1 MEHYDRILG
10 TGLNLNAAS
19 GQIGGTPTTPG
30 VFRFTARVTDA
41 AGVQDEKQFDLT
53 VGNGFAI
60 AACPTPTVAVGEP
73 YSSSLSTAGGDA
85 PIAWAISS
93 GALPAGIALDPQTGT
108 VTGAASTIGSSDF
121 AVSATDAKSRTA
133 TRACSIAVTATALT
147 ISQPSALADALLGVP
162 YQQTLQAVGGRAPYT
177 WSVLS
182 GSLPPGLSLSPAG
195 VITGSATT
203 VGTSTVT
210 IQAGDADQRATTRAF
225 DLRVLPAKAPG
236 LSFMELPDIVPPA
249 QQPVVRLKL
258 DNQYP
263 TALRGELNLKF
274 TPDPGLNVDDPAV
287 RFVTGQR
294 TVAFD
299 VAENTMDAV
308 FPVPQLALQTGS
320 VAGTIELSARITSG
334 DLDITP
340 DPAPTRAVR
349 IDRTAPV
356 ITNVRL
362 NPVAGGFEVIVT
374 GFSTTREVTSSTFQ
388 FTPAAGSRL
397 EASQVTV
404 QTDAAAKQWFSDAR
418 SATFGSQF
426 TFVQP
431 FGLQNA
437 TLSEVSVTLTNAQGT
452 SQAVRAR
459 F

>member
-1 MEHYDRILG
+1 
-10 TGLNLNAAS
+10 
-19 GQIGGTPTTPG
+19 
-30 VFRFTARVTDA
+30 
-41 AGVQDEKQFDLT
+41 
-53 VGNGFAI
+53 
-60 AACPTPTVAVGEP
+60 
-73 YSSSLSTAGGDA
+73 
-85 PIAWAISS
+85 
-93 GALPAGIALDPQTGT
+93 
-108 VTGAASTIGSSDF
+108 
-121 AVSATDAKSRTA
+121 
-133 TRACSIAVTATALT
+133 
-147 ISQPSALADALLGVP
+147 
-162 YQQTLQAVGGRAPYT
+162 
-177 WSVLS
+177 
-182 GSLPPGLSLSPAG
+182 
-195 VITGSATT
+195 
-203 VGTSTVT
+203 
-210 IQAGDADQRATTRAF
+210 
-225 DLRVLPAKAPG
+225 
-236 LSFMELPDIVPPA
+236 
-249 QQPVVRLKL
+249 
-258 DNQYP
+258 
-263 TALRGELNLKF
+263 
-274 TPDPGLNVDDPAV
+274 
-287 RFVTGQR
+287 
-294 TVAFD
+294 
-299 VAENTMDAV
+299 
-308 FPVPQLALQTGS
+308 
-320 VAGTIELSARITSG
+320 VAGMIELSARITSG